1 MQLLALTYPSAVWD
15 ETHPIHSRSRGRTYG
30 PLVSLFDQVSKFR
43 ANLQRRRA
51 YEQLLDRP
59 DFILRD
65 IGVSR
70 SEILE
75 RLGRA

>member
-15 ETHPIHSRSRGRTYG
+15 ETHPIHSRNRGRTYG
-30 PLVSLFDQVSKFR
+30 PLVSLFDHVSKFR